1 MYLDPDDLKWIPF
14 VKTWLS
20 SWSHKLR
27 EDTVEFI
34 LDLFQRYVEDG
45 LKFVSKKCEQAIN
58 QVSVTLAGERERE
71 RERDKERERQ
81 RESL

>member
-1 MYLDPDDLKWIPF
+1 MYLDPEDLKWLPF
-14 VKTWLS
+14 VKTWLN

-45 LKFVSKKCEQAIN
+45 LKFVNKKCEQAIN
-58 QVSVTLAGERERE
+58 QVGGGKKRKNVGAWLLERMRKTE
-71 RERDKERERQ
+71 
-81 RESL
+81 